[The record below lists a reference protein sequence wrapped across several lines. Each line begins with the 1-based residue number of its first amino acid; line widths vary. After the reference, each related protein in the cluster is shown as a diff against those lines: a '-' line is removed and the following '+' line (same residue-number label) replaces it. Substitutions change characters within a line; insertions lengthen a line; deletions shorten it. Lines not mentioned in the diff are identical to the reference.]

1 MLLNFTVKFRGL
13 FSQKHLLFFLS
24 VGWFILGNK
33 SNFKRVT
40 FPPTYSQSSIA
51 GSFGLVQ
58 LWISDGHQNVLS
70 ELNLFQKILKGR
82 TQKKFEAYDSS
93 FSGALFLLM
102 YELKQPCVS
111 LRLEFYCLGRK
122 TLFHPSLCTNLYLSA
137 SSSFYDANKSISI
150 CEAPML
156 ANLTW
161 TA

>member
-70 ELNLFQKILKGR
+70 ELNLFQKILKR
-82 TQKKFEAYDSS
+82 KDSKKIWRIWFK
-93 FSGALFLLM
+93 FLW
-102 YELKQPCVS
+102 CIVS
-111 LRLEFYCLGRK
+111 LDVWIEAAMCKFWGWSFIAWDVKPYFILRSVQTCTCRLAQASM
-122 TLFHPSLCTNLYLSA
+122 TQINQSLFARHLC
-137 SSSFYDANKSISI
+137 
-150 CEAPML
+150 
-156 ANLTW
+156 
-161 TA
+161 